1 MIEYN
6 DNKKDK
12 LISLGISL
20 GLHALLILLLI
31 YLGFSY
37 KAPEEESGV
46 LLMVGEVELSSG
58 NSHSASNAVVTSEPA
73 SVEEPAAQP
82 ESAEVPAET
91 VPSVPQQPQPKEP
104 LIAQNNDDAPNLA
117 AEKEKKRKE
126 EAAKK
131 AEAGAKAKAKA
142 EADAKKAEEARK
154 KAEADAK
161 AKAEA
166 EAKRKA
172 EEEAARRKAEEDAKR
187 KAAQNLVTG
196 AFGNNSGTG
205 DKNNGIQGS
214 VNGNSANGASRGEPG
229 ISVAGFGG
237 RGIIGRLQQPKINKN
252 ANGKIVLSI
261 LINSEGQVVGEPTIG
276 KGTTISDLS
285 VREAVIAAAK
295 QTRFEKAAGTTGNV
309 SGTITYIID
318 SNN

>member
-31 YLGFSY
+31 FLGFSY

-58 NSHSASNAVVTSEPA
+58 NSHSASNAAVTSEPA
-73 SVEEPAAQP
+73 SVEEPAVQP

-91 VPSVPQQPQPKEP
+91 APTVPQQPQPKEP

-131 AEAGAKAKAKA
+131 AEAEAKAKA
-142 EADAKKAEEARK
+142 

-187 KAAQNLVTG
+187 TAAQNLVTG

-214 VNGNSANGASRGEPG
+214 VNGNSANGASRGN
-229 ISVAGFGG
+229 AGYGEYDLGG
-237 RGIIGRLQQPKINKN
+237 RGISGSLPRPSFNVNQSGTVVVKITVN
-252 ANGKIVLSI
+252 AAGNVISAV
-261 LINSEGQVVGEPTIG
+261 PTS
-276 KGTTISDLS
+276 GTTTASQEL
-285 VREAVIAAAK
+285 R
-295 QTRFEKAAGTTGNV
+295 KAATEAALRAKFKTAEGAGNV
-309 SGTITYIID
+309 TGTITYFFD

>member
-1 MIEYN
+1 
-6 DNKKDK
+6 
-12 LISLGISL
+12 
-20 GLHALLILLLI
+20 
-31 YLGFSY
+31 
-37 KAPEEESGV
+37 
-46 LLMVGEVELSSG
+46 MVGEVELSSG
-58 NSHSASNAVVTSEPA
+58 NNHSASNAVVTSEPA
-73 SVEEPAAQP
+73 SVEEPTTQP
-82 ESAEVPAET
+82 ESAEAPAET
-91 VPSVPQQPQPKEP
+91 APSVPQQPQPKEP
-104 LIAQNNDDAPNLA
+104 LIAQNNDEAPNLA

-131 AEAGAKAKAKA
+131 AEAEAKAKA
-142 EADAKKAEEARK
+142 

-214 VNGNSANGASRGEPG
+214 VNGNRANGASRGN
-229 ISVAGFGG
+229 AGYGKYDLGG
-237 RGIIGRLQQPKINKN
+237 RGISGSLPRPSFNVNQSGTVVVKITVN
-252 ANGKIVLSI
+252 AAGNVISA
-261 LINSEGQVVGEPTIG
+261 EPTS
-276 KGTTISDLS
+276 GTTTASQEL
-285 VREAVIAAAK
+285 R
-295 QTRFEKAAGTTGNV
+295 KAATEAALRAKFKTVEGAGNV
-309 SGTITYIID
+309 TGTITYFFD

>member
-31 YLGFSY
+31 FIGFSY

-58 NSHSASNAVVTSEPA
+58 NDHSASNAVVTSEPA

-82 ESAEVPAET
+82 ESAEAPAET
-91 VPSVPQQPQPKEP
+91 SPAVPQQPQPKEP

-131 AEAGAKAKAKA
+131 AEAEAKAKA
-142 EADAKKAEEARK
+142 

-187 KAAQNLVTG
+187 KAAKNLVTG

-214 VNGNSANGASRGEPG
+214 VNGNSANGASRGN
-229 ISVAGFGG
+229 AGYGKYDLGG
-237 RGIIGRLQQPKINKN
+237 RGISGSLPRPSFNVNQSGTVVVKITVN
-252 ANGKIVLSI
+252 AAGNVISA
-261 LINSEGQVVGEPTIG
+261 EPTS
-276 KGTTISDLS
+276 GTTTASQEL
-285 VREAVIAAAK
+285 R
-295 QTRFEKAAGTTGNV
+295 KAATEAALRAKFKTAEGAGNV
-309 SGTITYIID
+309 TGTITYFFD

>member
-31 YLGFSY
+31 FLGFSY

-58 NSHSASNAVVTSEPA
+58 NSHSASNAAVTSEPA

-82 ESAEVPAET
+82 ESAEAPAET
-91 VPSVPQQPQPKEP
+91 APSVPQQPQPKEP

-117 AEKEKKRKE
+117 AENEKKRKE

-131 AEAGAKAKAKA
+131 AEAEAKA
-142 EADAKKAEEARK
+142 

-214 VNGNSANGASRGEPG
+214 VNGNSANGASRGN
-229 ISVAGFGG
+229 AGYGKYDLGG
-237 RGIIGRLQQPKINKN
+237 RGISGSLPRPSFNVNQSGTVVVKITVN
-252 ANGKIVLSI
+252 AAGNVISA
-261 LINSEGQVVGEPTIG
+261 EPTS
-276 KGTTISDLS
+276 GTTTASQEL
-285 VREAVIAAAK
+285 R
-295 QTRFEKAAGTTGNV
+295 KAATEAALRAKFKTAEGAGNV
-309 SGTITYIID
+309 TGTITYFFD

>member
-31 YLGFSY
+31 FLGFSY

-82 ESAEVPAET
+82 ESAEAPTET
-91 VPSVPQQPQPKEP
+91 TPSVPQQPQPKEP

-131 AEAGAKAKAKA
+131 AEAEAKAKA
-142 EADAKKAEEARK
+142 

-214 VNGNSANGASRGEPG
+214 VNGNSANGASRGN
-229 ISVAGFGG
+229 AGYGKYDLGG
-237 RGIIGRLQQPKINKN
+237 RGISGSLPRPSFNVNQSGTVVVKITVN
-252 ANGKIVLSI
+252 AAGNVISAV
-261 LINSEGQVVGEPTIG
+261 PTS
-276 KGTTISDLS
+276 GTTTASQEL
-285 VREAVIAAAK
+285 R
-295 QTRFEKAAGTTGNV
+295 KAATEAALRAKFKTAEGAGNV
-309 SGTITYIID
+309 NGTITYFFD

>member
-31 YLGFSY
+31 FLGFSY

-58 NSHSASNAVVTSEPA
+58 NSHSASNAVETSEPA

-82 ESAEVPAET
+82 ESAEAPAET
-91 VPSVPQQPQPKEP
+91 APAVPQQPQPKEP
-104 LIAQNNDDAPNLA
+104 LIAQNNDEAPNLA

-131 AEAGAKAKAKA
+131 AEAEAKAKA
-142 EADAKKAEEARK
+142 

-214 VNGNSANGASRGEPG
+214 VNGNSANGASRGN
-229 ISVAGFGG
+229 AGYGKYDLGG
-237 RGIIGRLQQPKINKN
+237 RGISGSLPRPSFNVNQSGTVVVKITVN
-252 ANGKIVLSI
+252 AAGNVISA
-261 LINSEGQVVGEPTIG
+261 EPTS
-276 KGTTISDLS
+276 GTTTASQEL
-285 VREAVIAAAK
+285 R
-295 QTRFEKAAGTTGNV
+295 KAATEAALRAKFKTAEGAGNV
-309 SGTITYIID
+309 TGTITYFFD

>member
-31 YLGFSY
+31 FLGFSY

-58 NSHSASNAVVTSEPA
+58 NSHSASNAAVTSEPA

-82 ESAEVPAET
+82 ESAEAPAET
-91 VPSVPQQPQPKEP
+91 TPSVPQQPQPKEP

-131 AEAGAKAKAKA
+131 AEAEAKAKAKA

-214 VNGNSANGASRGEPG
+214 VNGNSANGASRGN
-229 ISVAGFGG
+229 AGYGKYDLGG
-237 RGIIGRLQQPKINKN
+237 RGISGSLPRPSFNVNQSGTVVVKITVN
-252 ANGKIVLSI
+252 AAGNVISA
-261 LINSEGQVVGEPTIG
+261 EPTS
-276 KGTTISDLS
+276 GTTTASQEL
-285 VREAVIAAAK
+285 R
-295 QTRFEKAAGTTGNV
+295 KAATEAALRAKFKTAEGAGNV
-309 SGTITYIID
+309 TGTITYFFD

>member
-31 YLGFSY
+31 FLGFSY

-73 SVEEPAAQP
+73 SVEEPASQP
-82 ESAEVPAET
+82 ESAEAPAET
-91 VPSVPQQPQPKEP
+91 TPSVPQQPQPKEP
-104 LIAQNNDDAPNLA
+104 LIAQNNDEAPNLA

-131 AEAGAKAKAKA
+131 AEAEAKAKAKA
-142 EADAKKAEEARK
+142 
-154 KAEADAK
+154 
-161 AKAEA
+161 
-166 EAKRKA
+166 
-172 EEEAARRKAEEDAKR
+172 EAARRKAEEDAKR

>member
-31 YLGFSY
+31 FLGFSY

-58 NSHSASNAVVTSEPA
+58 NSHSASNAAVTSEPA

-82 ESAEVPAET
+82 ESAEAPAKT
-91 VPSVPQQPQPKEP
+91 TPSVPQQPQPKEP

-117 AEKEKKRKE
+117 PEKEKKRKE

-131 AEAGAKAKAKA
+131 AEAEAKAKA
-142 EADAKKAEEARK
+142 

-214 VNGNSANGASRGEPG
+214 VNGNSANGASRGNAGYGKYDLGGHG
-229 ISVAGFGG
+229 ISGSLPRPSFNVNQSGTVVVKITVNAAGNV
-237 RGIIGRLQQPKINKN
+237 IS
-252 ANGKIVLSI
+252 A
-261 LINSEGQVVGEPTIG
+261 EPTS
-276 KGTTISDLS
+276 GTTTASQEL
-285 VREAVIAAAK
+285 R
-295 QTRFEKAAGTTGNV
+295 KAATEAALRAKFKTAEGAGNV
-309 SGTITYIID
+309 TGTITYFFD

>member
-31 YLGFSY
+31 FLGFSY

-73 SVEEPAAQP
+73 SVEEPATQP
-82 ESAEVPAET
+82 ESAEAPAET
-91 VPSVPQQPQPKEP
+91 TPSVPQQPQPKEP

-131 AEAGAKAKAKA
+131 AEAEAKAKA
-142 EADAKKAEEARK
+142 

-214 VNGNSANGASRGEPG
+214 VNGNSANGASRGN
-229 ISVAGFGG
+229 AGYGKYDLGG
-237 RGIIGRLQQPKINKN
+237 RGISGSLPRPSFNVNQSGTVVVKITVN
-252 ANGKIVLSI
+252 AAGNVISA
-261 LINSEGQVVGEPTIG
+261 EPTS
-276 KGTTISDLS
+276 GTTTASQEL
-285 VREAVIAAAK
+285 R
-295 QTRFEKAAGTTGNV
+295 KAATEAALRAKFKTVEGAVNV
-309 SGTITYIID
+309 TGTITYFFD

>member
-31 YLGFSY
+31 FLGFSY

-58 NSHSASNAVVTSEPA
+58 NDHSASNAVVTSEPA

-82 ESAEVPAET
+82 ESAEAPAET
-91 VPSVPQQPQPKEP
+91 APSVPQQPQPKEP

-131 AEAGAKAKAKA
+131 AEAEAKAKA
-142 EADAKKAEEARK
+142 

-214 VNGNSANGASRGEPG
+214 VNGNSANGASRGN
-229 ISVAGFGG
+229 AGYGKYDLGG
-237 RGIIGRLQQPKINKN
+237 RGISGSLPRPSFNVNQSGTVVVKITVN
-252 ANGKIVLSI
+252 AAGNVISA
-261 LINSEGQVVGEPTIG
+261 EPTS
-276 KGTTISDLS
+276 GTTTASQEL
-285 VREAVIAAAK
+285 R
-295 QTRFEKAAGTTGNV
+295 KAATEAALRAKFKTAEGAGNV
-309 SGTITYIID
+309 TGTITYFFD

>member
-31 YLGFSY
+31 FLGFSY

-58 NSHSASNAVVTSEPA
+58 NSHSVSNAVVTSEPA

-82 ESAEVPAET
+82 ESTEVPAET
-91 VPSVPQQPQPKEP
+91 APTVPQQPQPKEP

-131 AEAGAKAKAKA
+131 AEAEAKAKA
-142 EADAKKAEEARK
+142 

-214 VNGNSANGASRGEPG
+214 VNGNSANGASRGN
-229 ISVAGFGG
+229 AGYGKYDLGG
-237 RGIIGRLQQPKINKN
+237 RGISGSLPRPSFNVNQSGTVVVKITVN
-252 ANGKIVLSI
+252 AAGNVISA
-261 LINSEGQVVGEPTIG
+261 EPTS
-276 KGTTISDLS
+276 GTTTASQEL
-285 VREAVIAAAK
+285 R
-295 QTRFEKAAGTTGNV
+295 KAATEAALRAKFKTAEGAGNV
-309 SGTITYIID
+309 TGTITYFFD

>member
-31 YLGFSY
+31 FLGFSY

-82 ESAEVPAET
+82 ESAEAPAET
-91 VPSVPQQPQPKEP
+91 TPSVPQQPQPKEP

-131 AEAGAKAKAKA
+131 AEAEAKAKA
-142 EADAKKAEEARK
+142 

-205 DKNNGIQGS
+205 DKNNGIQGN
-214 VNGNSANGASRGEPG
+214 VNGNSANGASRGN
-229 ISVAGFGG
+229 AGYGKYDLGG
-237 RGIIGRLQQPKINKN
+237 RGISGSLPRPSFNVNQSGTVVVKITVN
-252 ANGKIVLSI
+252 AAGNVISA
-261 LINSEGQVVGEPTIG
+261 EPTS
-276 KGTTISDLS
+276 GTTTASQEL
-285 VREAVIAAAK
+285 R
-295 QTRFEKAAGTTGNV
+295 KAATEAALRAKFKTADGAGNV
-309 SGTITYIID
+309 TGTITYFFD

>member
-1 MIEYN
+1 
-6 DNKKDK
+6 
-12 LISLGISL
+12 
-20 GLHALLILLLI
+20 
-31 YLGFSY
+31 
-37 KAPEEESGV
+37 
-46 LLMVGEVELSSG
+46 MVGEVELSSG
-58 NSHSASNAVVTSEPA
+58 NSHSASNAAVTSEPA

-82 ESAEVPAET
+82 ESAEAPAET
-91 VPSVPQQPQPKEP
+91 APSVPQQPQPKEP

-131 AEAGAKAKAKA
+131 AEAEAKAKA
-142 EADAKKAEEARK
+142 

-214 VNGNSANGASRGEPG
+214 VNGNSANGASRGN
-229 ISVAGFGG
+229 AGYGKYDLGG
-237 RGIIGRLQQPKINKN
+237 RGISGSLPRPSFNVNQSGTVVVKITVN
-252 ANGKIVLSI
+252 AAGNVISA
-261 LINSEGQVVGEPTIG
+261 EPTS
-276 KGTTISDLS
+276 GTTTASQEL
-285 VREAVIAAAK
+285 R
-295 QTRFEKAAGTTGNV
+295 KAATEAALRAKFKTAEGAGNV
-309 SGTITYIID
+309 TGTITYFFD

>member
-31 YLGFSY
+31 FLGFSY

-82 ESAEVPAET
+82 ESAEAPAET
-91 VPSVPQQPQPKEP
+91 APSVPQQPQPKEP

-131 AEAGAKAKAKA
+131 AEAEAKAKA
-142 EADAKKAEEARK
+142 

-214 VNGNSANGASRGEPG
+214 VNGNSANGASRGN
-229 ISVAGFGG
+229 AGYGKYDLGG
-237 RGIIGRLQQPKINKN
+237 RGISGSLPRPSFNVNQSGTVVVKITVN
-252 ANGKIVLSI
+252 AAGNVISA
-261 LINSEGQVVGEPTIG
+261 EPTS
-276 KGTTISDLS
+276 GTTTASQEL
-285 VREAVIAAAK
+285 R
-295 QTRFEKAAGTTGNV
+295 KAATEAALRAKFKTAEGAGNV
-309 SGTITYIID
+309 TGTITYFFD

>member
-31 YLGFSY
+31 FLGFSY

-58 NSHSASNAVVTSEPA
+58 NSHSASNAVETSEPA

-91 VPSVPQQPQPKEP
+91 TPSVPQQPQPKEP

-131 AEAGAKAKAKA
+131 AEAEAKAKA
-142 EADAKKAEEARK
+142 

-214 VNGNSANGASRGEPG
+214 VNGNSANGASRGN
-229 ISVAGFGG
+229 AGYGKYDLGG
-237 RGIIGRLQQPKINKN
+237 RGISGSLPRPSFNVNQSGTVVVKITVN
-252 ANGKIVLSI
+252 AAGNVISA
-261 LINSEGQVVGEPTIG
+261 EPTS
-276 KGTTISDLS
+276 GTTTASQEL
-285 VREAVIAAAK
+285 R
-295 QTRFEKAAGTTGNV
+295 KAATEAALRAKFKTVDGARNV
-309 SGTITYIID
+309 TGTITYFFD

>member
-6 DNKKDK
+6 DNTKDK
-12 LISLGISL
+12 LISLGVSL

-31 YLGFSY
+31 FLGFSY

-58 NSHSASNAVVTSEPA
+58 NDHSASNAVVTSEPA
-73 SVEEPAAQP
+73 SVEEPTTQP
-82 ESAEVPAET
+82 ESAEAPAET
-91 VPSVPQQPQPKEP
+91 TPSVPQQPQPKEP

-131 AEAGAKAKAKA
+131 AEAEAKAKA
-142 EADAKKAEEARK
+142 

-214 VNGNSANGASRGEPG
+214 VNGNSANGASRGN
-229 ISVAGFGG
+229 AGYGKYDLGG
-237 RGIIGRLQQPKINKN
+237 RGISGSLPRPSFNVNQSGTVVVKITVN
-252 ANGKIVLSI
+252 AAGNVISA
-261 LINSEGQVVGEPTIG
+261 EPTS
-276 KGTTISDLS
+276 GTTTASQEL
-285 VREAVIAAAK
+285 R
-295 QTRFEKAAGTTGNV
+295 KAATEAALRAKFKTVEGAGNV
-309 SGTITYIID
+309 TGTITYFFD

>member
-12 LISLGISL
+12 LISLGVSL

-31 YLGFSY
+31 FLGFSY

-58 NSHSASNAVVTSEPA
+58 NSHSASNAAVTSEPA

-82 ESAEVPAET
+82 ESAEAPAET
-91 VPSVPQQPQPKEP
+91 TSSVPQQPQPKEP

-131 AEAGAKAKAKA
+131 AEAEAKAKA
-142 EADAKKAEEARK
+142 

-214 VNGNSANGASRGEPG
+214 VNGNSANGASRGN
-229 ISVAGFGG
+229 AGYGKYDLGG
-237 RGIIGRLQQPKINKN
+237 RGISGSLPRPSFNVNQSGTVVVKITVN
-252 ANGKIVLSI
+252 AAGNVISA
-261 LINSEGQVVGEPTIG
+261 EPTS
-276 KGTTISDLS
+276 GTTTASQEL
-285 VREAVIAAAK
+285 R
-295 QTRFEKAAGTTGNV
+295 KAATEAALRAKFKTAEGAGNV
-309 SGTITYIID
+309 TGTITYFFD

>member
-6 DNKKDK
+6 DNTKDK

-31 YLGFSY
+31 FLGFSY

-58 NSHSASNAVVTSEPA
+58 NDHSASNAVVTSEPA

-82 ESAEVPAET
+82 ESAEAPAET
-91 VPSVPQQPQPKEP
+91 APAVPQQPQPKEP

-131 AEAGAKAKAKA
+131 AEADAKAKA
-142 EADAKKAEEARK
+142 

-214 VNGNSANGASRGEPG
+214 VNGNSANGASRGN
-229 ISVAGFGG
+229 AGYGKYDLGG
-237 RGIIGRLQQPKINKN
+237 RGISGSLPRPSFNVNQSGTVVVKITVN
-252 ANGKIVLSI
+252 AAGNVISA
-261 LINSEGQVVGEPTIG
+261 EPTS
-276 KGTTISDLS
+276 GTTTASQEL
-285 VREAVIAAAK
+285 R
-295 QTRFEKAAGTTGNV
+295 KAATEAALRAKFKTVDGARNV
-309 SGTITYIID
+309 TGTITYFFD

>member
-31 YLGFSY
+31 FLGFSY

-82 ESAEVPAET
+82 ESAEAPAEPA
-91 VPSVPQQPQPKEP
+91 PSVPQQPQPKEP

-131 AEAGAKAKAKA
+131 AEAEAKAKA
-142 EADAKKAEEARK
+142 

-214 VNGNSANGASRGEPG
+214 VNGNSANGASRGN
-229 ISVAGFGG
+229 AGYGKYDLGG
-237 RGIIGRLQQPKINKN
+237 RGISGSLPRPSFNVNQSGTVVVKITVN
-252 ANGKIVLSI
+252 AAGNVISA
-261 LINSEGQVVGEPTIG
+261 EPTS
-276 KGTTISDLS
+276 GTTTASQEL
-285 VREAVIAAAK
+285 R
-295 QTRFEKAAGTTGNV
+295 KAATEAALRAKFKTAEGAGNV
-309 SGTITYIID
+309 TGTITYFFD

>member
-31 YLGFSY
+31 FLGFSY

-82 ESAEVPAET
+82 ESAEAPAET
-91 VPSVPQQPQPKEP
+91 TPSVPQQPQPKEP

-131 AEAGAKAKAKA
+131 AEAEAKAKA
-142 EADAKKAEEARK
+142 

-214 VNGNSANGASRGEPG
+214 VNGNSANGASRGN
-229 ISVAGFGG
+229 AGYGKYDLGG
-237 RGIIGRLQQPKINKN
+237 RGISGSLPRPSFNVNQSGTVVVKITVN
-252 ANGKIVLSI
+252 AAGNVISA
-261 LINSEGQVVGEPTIG
+261 EPTS
-276 KGTTISDLS
+276 GTTTASQEL
-285 VREAVIAAAK
+285 R
-295 QTRFEKAAGTTGNV
+295 KAATEAALRAKFKTAESAGNV
-309 SGTITYIID
+309 TGTITYFFD

>member
-31 YLGFSY
+31 FLGFSY

-58 NSHSASNAVVTSEPA
+58 NSHSASNAAVTSEPA

-82 ESAEVPAET
+82 ESAEAPAET
-91 VPSVPQQPQPKEP
+91 APSVPQQPQPKEP

-131 AEAGAKAKAKA
+131 AEAEAKAKA
-142 EADAKKAEEARK
+142 

-187 KAAQNLVTG
+187 KAQNLVTG

-295 QTRFEKAAGTTGNV
+295 QTRFERAAGTGNV

>member
-1 MIEYN
+1 
-6 DNKKDK
+6 
-12 LISLGISL
+12 
-20 GLHALLILLLI
+20 
-31 YLGFSY
+31 
-37 KAPEEESGV
+37 
-46 LLMVGEVELSSG
+46 MVGEVELSSG
-58 NSHSASNAVVTSEPA
+58 NSHSASNAVETSEPA
-73 SVEEPAAQP
+73 SVEEPATQP
-82 ESAEVPAET
+82 ESAEAPAET
-91 VPSVPQQPQPKEP
+91 APSVPQQPQPKEP

-131 AEAGAKAKAKA
+131 AEAEAKAKA
-142 EADAKKAEEARK
+142 

-214 VNGNSANGASRGEPG
+214 VNGNSANGASRGN
-229 ISVAGFGG
+229 AGYGKYDLGG
-237 RGIIGRLQQPKINKN
+237 RGISGSLPRPSFNVNQSGTVVVKITVN
-252 ANGKIVLSI
+252 AAGNVISA
-261 LINSEGQVVGEPTIG
+261 EPTS
-276 KGTTISDLS
+276 GTTTASQEL
-285 VREAVIAAAK
+285 R
-295 QTRFEKAAGTTGNV
+295 KAATEAALRAKFKTAEGAGNV
-309 SGTITYIID
+309 TGTITYFFD

>member
-12 LISLGISL
+12 LISLGVSL

-31 YLGFSY
+31 FLGFSY

-73 SVEEPAAQP
+73 SVDEPAAQP
-82 ESAEVPAET
+82 ESAEAPAET
-91 VPSVPQQPQPKEP
+91 APAVPQQPQPKEP

-131 AEAGAKAKAKA
+131 AEAEAKAKA
-142 EADAKKAEEARK
+142 

-214 VNGNSANGASRGEPG
+214 VNGNSANGASRGN
-229 ISVAGFGG
+229 AGYGKYDLGG
-237 RGIIGRLQQPKINKN
+237 RGISGSLPRPSFNVNQSGTVVVKITVN
-252 ANGKIVLSI
+252 AAGNVISA
-261 LINSEGQVVGEPTIG
+261 EPTS
-276 KGTTISDLS
+276 GTTTASQEL
-285 VREAVIAAAK
+285 R
-295 QTRFEKAAGTTGNV
+295 KAATEAALRAKFKTAEGAGNIT
-309 SGTITYIID
+309 GTITYFFD

>member
-31 YLGFSY
+31 FLGFSY

-82 ESAEVPAET
+82 ESAEAPAET
-91 VPSVPQQPQPKEP
+91 APSVPQQPQPKEP

-131 AEAGAKAKAKA
+131 AEAEAKAKAKA
-142 EADAKKAEEARK
+142 ET
-154 KAEADAK
+154 DAK

-214 VNGNSANGASRGEPG
+214 VNGNSANGASRGN
-229 ISVAGFGG
+229 AGYGKYDLGG
-237 RGIIGRLQQPKINKN
+237 RGISGSLPRPSFNVNQSGTVVVKITVN
-252 ANGKIVLSI
+252 AAGNVISA
-261 LINSEGQVVGEPTIG
+261 EPTS
-276 KGTTISDLS
+276 GTTTASQEL
-285 VREAVIAAAK
+285 R
-295 QTRFEKAAGTTGNV
+295 KAATEAALRAKFKTAEGAGNV
-309 SGTITYIID
+309 TGTITYFFD

>member
-12 LISLGISL
+12 LISLVISL

-31 YLGFSY
+31 FLGFSY

-73 SVEEPAAQP
+73 SVEEPAEQP
-82 ESAEVPAET
+82 ESTEAPAET
-91 VPSVPQQPQPKEP
+91 TPSVPQQPQPKEP

-131 AEAGAKAKAKA
+131 AEAEAKAKA
-142 EADAKKAEEARK
+142 

-214 VNGNSANGASRGEPG
+214 VNGNSANGASRGN
-229 ISVAGFGG
+229 AGYGKYDLGG
-237 RGIIGRLQQPKINKN
+237 RGISGSLPRPSFNVNQSGTVVVKITVN
-252 ANGKIVLSI
+252 AAGNVISA
-261 LINSEGQVVGEPTIG
+261 EPTS
-276 KGTTISDLS
+276 GTTTASQEL
-285 VREAVIAAAK
+285 R
-295 QTRFEKAAGTTGNV
+295 KAATEAALRAKFKTAEGAGNV
-309 SGTITYIID
+309 TGTITYFFD

>member
-1 MIEYN
+1 
-6 DNKKDK
+6 
-12 LISLGISL
+12 
-20 GLHALLILLLI
+20 
-31 YLGFSY
+31 
-37 KAPEEESGV
+37 
-46 LLMVGEVELSSG
+46 MVGEVELSSG

-82 ESAEVPAET
+82 ESAEAPAET
-91 VPSVPQQPQPKEP
+91 APSVPQQPQPKEP

-131 AEAGAKAKAKA
+131 AEAEAKAKA
-142 EADAKKAEEARK
+142 

>member
-12 LISLGISL
+12 LISLGVSL

-31 YLGFSY
+31 FLGFSY

-58 NSHSASNAVVTSEPA
+58 NSHSASNAVETSEPA
-73 SVEEPAAQP
+73 SVEEPATQP
-82 ESAEVPAET
+82 ESAEAPAET
-91 VPSVPQQPQPKEP
+91 TPSVPQQPQPKEP

-131 AEAGAKAKAKA
+131 AEAEAK
-142 EADAKKAEEARK
+142 
-154 KAEADAK
+154 AK

-214 VNGNSANGASRGEPG
+214 VNGNSANGASRGN
-229 ISVAGFGG
+229 AGYGKYDLGG
-237 RGIIGRLQQPKINKN
+237 RGISGSLPRPSFNVNQSGTVVVKITVN
-252 ANGKIVLSI
+252 AAGNVISA
-261 LINSEGQVVGEPTIG
+261 EPTS
-276 KGTTISDLS
+276 GTTTASQEL
-285 VREAVIAAAK
+285 R
-295 QTRFEKAAGTTGNV
+295 KAATEAALRAKFKTAEGAGNV
-309 SGTITYIID
+309 TGTITYFFD

>member
-12 LISLGISL
+12 LISLGVSL

-31 YLGFSY
+31 FLGFSY

-82 ESAEVPAET
+82 ESAEAPAET
-91 VPSVPQQPQPKEP
+91 TPSVPQQPQPKEP

-131 AEAGAKAKAKA
+131 AEAEAKAKA
-142 EADAKKAEEARK
+142 

-214 VNGNSANGASRGEPG
+214 VNGNSANGASRGN
-229 ISVAGFGG
+229 AGYGKYDLGG
-237 RGIIGRLQQPKINKN
+237 RGISGSLPRPSFNVNQSGTVVVKITVN
-252 ANGKIVLSI
+252 AAGNVISA
-261 LINSEGQVVGEPTIG
+261 EPTS
-276 KGTTISDLS
+276 GTTTASQEL
-285 VREAVIAAAK
+285 R
-295 QTRFEKAAGTTGNV
+295 KAATEAALRAKFKTAEGAGNV
-309 SGTITYIID
+309 TGTITYFFD

>member
-12 LISLGISL
+12 LISLGVSL

-31 YLGFSY
+31 FLGFSY

-82 ESAEVPAET
+82 ESAEAPAET
-91 VPSVPQQPQPKEP
+91 TPSVPQQPQPKEP
-104 LIAQNNDDAPNLA
+104 LIAQNNDNAPNLA

-131 AEAGAKAKAKA
+131 AEAEAKAKA
-142 EADAKKAEEARK
+142 

-172 EEEAARRKAEEDAKR
+172 EEEAARRKAEEDAKI

-214 VNGNSANGASRGEPG
+214 VNGNSANGASRGN
-229 ISVAGFGG
+229 AGYGKYDLGG
-237 RGIIGRLQQPKINKN
+237 RGISGSLPRPSFNVNQSGTVVVKITVN
-252 ANGKIVLSI
+252 AAGNVISA
-261 LINSEGQVVGEPTIG
+261 EPTS
-276 KGTTISDLS
+276 GTTTASQEL
-285 VREAVIAAAK
+285 R
-295 QTRFEKAAGTTGNV
+295 KAATEAALRAKFKTAEGAGNV
-309 SGTITYIID
+309 TGTITYFFD

>member
-31 YLGFSY
+31 FLGFSY

-58 NSHSASNAVVTSEPA
+58 NDHSASNAVETSEPA
-73 SVEEPAAQP
+73 SVEEPAVQP
-82 ESAEVPAET
+82 ESAEAPAET
-91 VPSVPQQPQPKEP
+91 APAVPQQPQPKEP

-131 AEAGAKAKAKA
+131 AEAEAKA
-142 EADAKKAEEARK
+142 

-214 VNGNSANGASRGEPG
+214 VNGNSANGASRGN
-229 ISVAGFGG
+229 AGYGKYDLGG
-237 RGIIGRLQQPKINKN
+237 RGISGSLPRPSFNVNQSGTVVVKITVN
-252 ANGKIVLSI
+252 AAGNVISA
-261 LINSEGQVVGEPTIG
+261 EPTS
-276 KGTTISDLS
+276 GTTTASQEL
-285 VREAVIAAAK
+285 R
-295 QTRFEKAAGTTGNV
+295 KAATEAALRAKFKTAEGAGNV
-309 SGTITYIID
+309 TGTITYFFD

>member
-31 YLGFSY
+31 FLGFSY

-58 NSHSASNAVVTSEPA
+58 NSHSASNAVETSEPA
-73 SVEEPAAQP
+73 SVEEPATQP
-82 ESAEVPAET
+82 ESAEAPAET
-91 VPSVPQQPQPKEP
+91 APSVPQQPQPKEP

-131 AEAGAKAKAKA
+131 AEAEAKAKA
-142 EADAKKAEEARK
+142 

-214 VNGNSANGASRGEPG
+214 VNGNSANGASRGN
-229 ISVAGFGG
+229 AGYGKYDLGG
-237 RGIIGRLQQPKINKN
+237 RGISGSLPRPSFNVNQSGTVVVKITVN
-252 ANGKIVLSI
+252 AAGNVISA
-261 LINSEGQVVGEPTIG
+261 EPTS
-276 KGTTISDLS
+276 GTTTASQEL
-285 VREAVIAAAK
+285 R
-295 QTRFEKAAGTTGNV
+295 KAATEAALRAKFKTAEGAGNV
-309 SGTITYIID
+309 TGTITYFFD

>member
-31 YLGFSY
+31 FLGFSY

-58 NSHSASNAVVTSEPA
+58 NDHSASNAVVTSEPA

-82 ESAEVPAET
+82 ESTEAPAET
-91 VPSVPQQPQPKEP
+91 APTVPQQPQPKEP

-131 AEAGAKAKAKA
+131 AEAEAKAKA
-142 EADAKKAEEARK
+142 

-214 VNGNSANGASRGEPG
+214 VNGNSANGASRGN
-229 ISVAGFGG
+229 AGYGKYDLGG
-237 RGIIGRLQQPKINKN
+237 RGISGSLPRPSFNVNQSGTVVVKITVN
-252 ANGKIVLSI
+252 AAGNVISA
-261 LINSEGQVVGEPTIG
+261 EPTS
-276 KGTTISDLS
+276 GTTTASQEL
-285 VREAVIAAAK
+285 R
-295 QTRFEKAAGTTGNV
+295 KAATEAALRAKFKTAEGAGNV
-309 SGTITYIID
+309 TGTITYFFD

>member
-31 YLGFSY
+31 FLGFSY

-82 ESAEVPAET
+82 ESAEAPAET
-91 VPSVPQQPQPKEP
+91 TPSVPQQPQPKEP

-131 AEAGAKAKAKA
+131 AEAEAKAKA
-142 EADAKKAEEARK
+142 

-214 VNGNSANGASRGEPG
+214 VNGNSANGASRGN
-229 ISVAGFGG
+229 AGYGKYDLGG
-237 RGIIGRLQQPKINKN
+237 RGISGSLPRPSFNVNQSGTVVVKITVN
-252 ANGKIVLSI
+252 AAGNVISA
-261 LINSEGQVVGEPTIG
+261 EPTS
-276 KGTTISDLS
+276 GTTTASQEL
-285 VREAVIAAAK
+285 R
-295 QTRFEKAAGTTGNV
+295 KAATEAALRAKFKTAEGAGNV
-309 SGTITYIID
+309 TGTITYFFD

>member
-6 DNKKDK
+6 DNTKDK

-31 YLGFSY
+31 FLGFSY

-58 NSHSASNAVVTSEPA
+58 NDHSASNAVETSEPA

-82 ESAEVPAET
+82 ESAEASAET
-91 VPSVPQQPQPKEP
+91 TPSVPQQPQPKEP

-131 AEAGAKAKAKA
+131 AEAEAKAKA
-142 EADAKKAEEARK
+142 

-214 VNGNSANGASRGEPG
+214 VNGNSANGASRGN
-229 ISVAGFGG
+229 AGYGKYDLGG
-237 RGIIGRLQQPKINKN
+237 RGISGSLPRPSFNVNQSGTVVVKITVN
-252 ANGKIVLSI
+252 AAGNVISA
-261 LINSEGQVVGEPTIG
+261 EPTS
-276 KGTTISDLS
+276 GTTTASQEL
-285 VREAVIAAAK
+285 R
-295 QTRFEKAAGTTGNV
+295 KAATEAALRAKFKTAEGAGNV
-309 SGTITYIID
+309 TGTITYFFD

>member
-12 LISLGISL
+12 LISLGVSL

-31 YLGFSY
+31 FLGFSY

-82 ESAEVPAET
+82 ESAEAPAET
-91 VPSVPQQPQPKEP
+91 APSVPQQPQPKEP

-131 AEAGAKAKAKA
+131 AEAEAKAKA
-142 EADAKKAEEARK
+142 

-214 VNGNSANGASRGEPG
+214 VNGNSANGASRGN
-229 ISVAGFGG
+229 AGYGKYDLGG
-237 RGIIGRLQQPKINKN
+237 RGISGSLPRPSFNVNQSGTVVVKITVN
-252 ANGKIVLSI
+252 AAGNVISA
-261 LINSEGQVVGEPTIG
+261 EPTS
-276 KGTTISDLS
+276 GTTTASQEL
-285 VREAVIAAAK
+285 R
-295 QTRFEKAAGTTGNV
+295 KAATEAALRAKFKTAEGAGNV
-309 SGTITYIID
+309 TGTITYFFD

>member
-31 YLGFSY
+31 FLGFSY

-82 ESAEVPAET
+82 ESAEAPTET
-91 VPSVPQQPQPKEP
+91 IPSVPQQPQPKEP

-131 AEAGAKAKAKA
+131 AEAEAKAKA
-142 EADAKKAEEARK
+142 

-214 VNGNSANGASRGEPG
+214 VNGNSANGASRGN
-229 ISVAGFGG
+229 AGYGEYDLGG
-237 RGIIGRLQQPKINKN
+237 RGISGSLPRPSFNVNQSGTVVVKITVN
-252 ANGKIVLSI
+252 AAGNVISA
-261 LINSEGQVVGEPTIG
+261 EPTS
-276 KGTTISDLS
+276 GTTTASQEL
-285 VREAVIAAAK
+285 R
-295 QTRFEKAAGTTGNV
+295 KAATEAALRAKFKTAEGAGNV
-309 SGTITYIID
+309 TGTITYFFD